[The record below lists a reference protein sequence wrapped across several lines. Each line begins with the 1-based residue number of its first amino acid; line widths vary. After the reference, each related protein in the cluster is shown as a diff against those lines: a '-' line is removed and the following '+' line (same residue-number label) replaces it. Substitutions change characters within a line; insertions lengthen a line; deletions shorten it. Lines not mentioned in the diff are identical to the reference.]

1 MTNVDILS
9 NLQRGDFVHV
19 TMDNKLIIC
28 GKIEDM
34 CYIKPLDYE
43 AYYLFKVLYK
53 DMIFELDSRDVIIN
67 IWIEEIEGEQILHN
81 ELDKRIKEEKEELL
95 IRLGFDENTSQG
107 EVIKTILENWS
118 EFTKLEKEDYLSLLQ
133 KYDFVELMEDIIKAM
148 VIEKEQINQLSNWK
162 IEKLDNEI
170 SFTKKYTEYKEN
182 MSNELGMLCDRFL
195 YNSCGL
201 KLG

>member
-1 MTNVDILS
+1 M
-9 NLQRGDFVHV
+9 
-19 TMDNKLIIC
+19 
-28 GKIEDM
+28 
-34 CYIKPLDYE
+34 
-43 AYYLFKVLYK
+43 
-53 DMIFELDSRDVIIN
+53 
-67 IWIEEIEGEQILHN
+67 
-81 ELDKRIKEEKEELL
+81 
-95 IRLGFDENTSQG
+95 
-107 EVIKTILENWS
+107 ENWS